1 MVKINP
7 AMCFYCLEVEKRTVG
22 CTDSWRSRHFIFK
35 CPKLPEATAHRRP
48 MSDKEKASIAEITNQ
63 TMGKGKSDFTPKGNY
78 LHILRSTSRMTVSHI
93 CRPGPS
99 GSPSKAKPVLR
110 K

>member
-1 MVKINP
+1 M
-7 AMCFYCLEVEKRTVG
+7 R
-22 CTDSWRSRHFIFK
+22 
-35 CPKLPEATAHRRP
+35 
-48 MSDKEKASIAEITNQ
+48 DKEKASIAEITNP

-78 LHILRSTSRMTVSHI
+78 LHILRSSSRMTVSHI

-99 GSPSKAKPVLR
+99 GSPGKANPVLR